1 MLNGTAVPQSNVGGE
16 DIGMGS
22 STKAGTGAGWS
33 KN

>member
-1 MLNGTAVPQSNVGGE
+1 MLNGTAVPQSNVAGD

-22 STKAGTGAGWS
+22 STKGTSGWN